1 MRVEKVTDFIII
13 EDGNGD
19 EVLIDPHHLDELI
32 TKLIAIPTQRGV
44 MSVHWVEARF
54 SYQEAGVA
62 IDEHGAKVSE
72 WLNSLEEEY
81 IILDFKMTVA
91 ENGNTFCL
99 AKVDARDWSP

>member
-1 MRVEKVTDFIII
+1 LGECWPPPFEAPVGWVWLAGAKGKI
-13 EDGNGD
+13 
-19 EVLIDPHHLDELI
+19 
-32 TKLIAIPTQRGV
+32 

-91 ENGNTFCL
+91 ENGNIFCL